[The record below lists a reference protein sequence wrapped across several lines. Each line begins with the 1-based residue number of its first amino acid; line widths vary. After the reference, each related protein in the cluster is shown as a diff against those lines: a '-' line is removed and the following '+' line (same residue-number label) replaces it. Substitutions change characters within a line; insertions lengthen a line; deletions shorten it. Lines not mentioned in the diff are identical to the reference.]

1 MSLDNLRCVSTQE
14 IDYRY
19 KYFNLTIDDS
29 NVIILKLELLNLTFV
44 LKNQLQIT
52 NEMKK
57 NVKKTEDKSFA
68 ASIVERGKGAG
79 REEGFCLE
87 DEK

>member
-1 MSLDNLRCVSTQE
+1 MSLDNFRCVSTQE

-19 KYFNLTIDDS
+19 KYFNSTIDDS

-44 LKNQLQIT
+44 LKNQLQIA

-57 NVKKTEDKSFA
+57 DVKKPEDKSFT
-68 ASIVERGKGAG
+68 ASLVGRGEGAG
-79 REEGFCLE
+79 G
-87 DEK
+87 